1 MKNLIQLKSCW
12 GKKNNMKKNDLK
24 HGNAVKLRNGD
35 TMLFC
40 WHFPDEILVN
50 LEGRKFIT
58 FDSYRKDLTDIDN
71 ALEFDIMKVYKDY
84 TCKELLWERKEKP
97 KLTEDEKVILR
108 NLPKRYKWI
117 ARDKSDW
124 IFIYE
129 NEPIKCCRT
138 SWGGC
143 MYTTLPF
150 KHLFQFIKW
159 EDEEPYLIEDLLG
172 K

>member
-1 MKNLIQLKSCW
+1 
-12 GKKNNMKKNDLK
+12 MKKNDLK

-58 FDSYRKDLTDIDN
+58 FDSYRKDLTDVDN

-108 NLPKRYKWI
+108 NVPQYYKWI
-117 ARDKSDW
+117 ARDGNGVVCLYPDKPHKSKTIWDSYYGAL
-124 IFIYE
+124 F
-129 NEPIKCCRT
+129 
-138 SWGGC
+138 
-143 MYTTLPF
+143 PF
-150 KHLFQFIKW
+150 HHLFQFIKW
-159 EDEEPYLIEDLLG
+159 EDDEPYLIEDLL
-172 K
+172 KREEK

>member
-1 MKNLIQLKSCW
+1 
-12 GKKNNMKKNDLK
+12 MKKNDLK

-40 WHFPDEILVN
+40 WHFPDEILVS

-97 KLTEDEKVILR
+97 KLTEDEKTILR
-108 NLPKRYKWI
+108 NVPKHYEWI
-117 ARDKSDW
+117 ARDIDGHLY
-124 IFIYE
+124 IYASK
-129 NEPIKCCRT
+129 PKKGLTIWVDT
-138 SWGGC
+138 G
-143 MYTTLPF
+143 LPMIPF
-150 KHLFQFIKW
+150 DHLFRFIKW
-159 EDEEPYLIEDLLG
+159 EDDEPYSIEDLLG
-172 K
+172 E

>member
-1 MKNLIQLKSCW
+1 
-12 GKKNNMKKNDLK
+12 MKKNDLK

-84 TCKELLWERKEKP
+84 TCKELLWERKEK
-97 KLTEDEKVILR
+97 KLVISEDEKAILR
-108 NLPKRYKWI
+108 NVPKHYEWI
-117 ARDKSDW
+117 ARDIDGHLH
-124 IFIYE
+124 IYASKPE
-129 NEPIKCCRT
+129 KGIAIWEG
-138 SWGGC
+138 SG
-143 MYTTLPF
+143 LPMIPF
-150 KHLFQFIKW
+150 YHLFQFIKW
-159 EDEEPYLIEDLLG
+159 EDDEPYLIEELLG
-172 K
+172 KEK